1 MHNINPNARSYQ
13 LRVPGSPPL
22 PPRPLLLPVLLP
34 PLPSYT
40 WEGAPPRFFFFLVRV
55 VAGGGVLSRKLK
67 SAPPPLKGEAGSGAL
82 VLGRR
87 SGERVAVRCLA
98 GLVWRRVPDPLSPR
112 TGLR

>member
-1 MHNINPNARSYQ
+1 M
-13 LRVPGSPPL
+13 RVPGSPPL

-87 SGERVAVRCLA
+87 SGELVAVRCLA